1 MLPEEERLRR
11 ASLFKRA
18 YATRKFVALPAVTLY
33 VLPRQERSQARM
45 PFAGFV
51 VSKKVHSRATERNR
65 SKRRV
70 REAYRRVKLEK
81 ESLKQWYAVVWLIN
95 EKAAKASWDE
105 LVKTISDAVDKADKV
120 FGKTQRKVAKPE

>member
-18 YATRKFVALPAVTLY
+18 YAARKFVAFPAVTLY
-33 VLPRQERSQARM
+33 VLPRQERSLARL

-51 VSKKVHSRATERNR
+51 VSKKVHAKATERNR

-70 REAYRRVKLEK
+70 REAYRRVRLEK
-81 ESLKQWYAVVWLIN
+81 QSLKQWYAVVWLVT
-95 EKAAKASWDE
+95 EKAANAKFDE
-105 LVKTISDAVDKADKV
+105 LIKTMSEAVDKADKS
-120 FGKTQRKVAKPE
+120 FGKTKR

>member
-1 MLPEEERLRR
+1 MLPDEERLRR

-18 YATRKFVALPAVTLY
+18 YAARKFVAFPAVTLY
-33 VLPRQERSQARM
+33 VLPRQERSQARL

-51 VSKKVHSRATERNR
+51 VSKKVHSKATERNR

-70 REAYRRVKLEK
+70 REAYRRVRLEK

-95 EKAAKASWDE
+95 EKAAITEWDD
-105 LVKTISDAVDKADKV
+105 LVKTMNDAVDKADKS
-120 FGKTQRKVAKPE
+120 FGRNHRK

>member
-18 YATRKFVALPAVTLY
+18 YAARKFVASPAVTLY
-33 VLPRQERSQARM
+33 VLPRQERSHERL

-51 VSKKVHSRATERNR
+51 VSKKVHSKATERNR

-70 REAYRRVKLEK
+70 REAYRRVRLEK
-81 ESLKQWYAVVWLIN
+81 QSLKQWYAVVWLIN
-95 EKAAKASWDE
+95 EEAVSAGFDE
-105 LVKTISDAVDKADKV
+105 LVKTMSEAVDKADKS
-120 FGKTQRKVAKPE
+120 FGKTKR

>member
-11 ASLFKRA
+11 ASLYKRA
-18 YATRKFVALPAVTLY
+18 YAARKFVTFPAVTLY
-33 VLPRQERSQARM
+33 VLPRQERSQARK

-51 VSKKVHSRATERNR
+51 VSKKTHSKATERNR

-70 REAYRRVKLEK
+70 REAYKRVRLEK

-95 EKAAKASWDE
+95 EKAADATFDE
-105 LVKTISDAVDKADKV
+105 LIKTMSEAVDKADKS
-120 FGKTQRKVAKPE
+120 FGRTKR